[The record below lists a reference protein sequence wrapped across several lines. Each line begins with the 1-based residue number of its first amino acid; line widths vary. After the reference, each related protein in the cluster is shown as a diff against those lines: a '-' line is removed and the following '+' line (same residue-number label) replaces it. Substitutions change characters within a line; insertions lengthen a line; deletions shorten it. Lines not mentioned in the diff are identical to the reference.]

1 MQESIKVALAEL
13 RGAWRYRWY
22 AMAAAWAVCIV
33 GWLTVYLTPD
43 QYEARSRFYVD
54 TSSALA
60 PFVRNLSVEMDVNQ
74 QVSLVKQVIVG
85 REALLN
91 VARETDL
98 DIKATTPDA
107 LESLLEGLRNDIVVT
122 GGVAPGSSPR
132 DGNQRFEISYRDT
145 DRQRAIKVVQIML
158 DTFVEGTLQ
167 KRRTGF
173 QTARDFLEQQIHQQ
187 EQRLVEAEQKLAE
200 FKRRNIGRLPSEQGS
215 YVDNLQVE
223 MTELQNLRSQ
233 ETVLLSRRQ
242 QLTLQLAAERQYVP
256 SGSVVATPGGS
267 RPASGGDLDS
277 RIRESEAR
285 LEELLLVYTP
295 KHPEVIALQEAL
307 AQLRT
312 KRREELTAM
321 GVTGIPEG
329 GSLAA
334 NPVYEQIRVQRNQVD
349 VELAALRGQITDRQ
363 RRIADMQTRVE
374 TMPEVEAELAQL
386 TRDYEVLRARYG
398 EMLQQFETAKLS
410 DAVGQ
415 RDQVEFSVVDP
426 PAALAQP
433 VAPQRLMLLLGV
445 LALGLGA
452 GGALAVAMSKLNPV
466 FDSLTTLRD
475 VTGLPVLGAIS
486 ATWLD
491 QRAARRR
498 ADVLRVAMGGAA
510 LLVVFVVV
518 VIARDVGSQFVT
530 NLRG

>member
-1 MQESIKVALAEL
+1 MQELVKVALAEL

-22 AMAAAWAVCIV
+22 AMGVAWAVCIL
-33 GWLTVYLTPD
+33 GWAAVYLTPD

-74 QVSLVKQVIVG
+74 QVDLVKQVIVG

-98 DIKATTPDA
+98 DIKATTPDE
-107 LESLLEGLRNDIVVT
+107 LESLLENLRNEIVVT
-122 GGVAPGSSPR
+122 GGVLPGSNPR

-145 DRQRAIKVVQIML
+145 DRQRAVKVVQIML

-173 QTARDFLEQQIHQQ
+173 ETARDFLEQQIHQQ

-233 ETVLLSRRQ
+233 ETVLQSRRQ
-242 QLTLQLAAERQYVP
+242 QLTVQLSAESQYVP

-334 NPVYEQIRVQRNQVD
+334 NPVHEQIRLQRNQVD
-349 VELAALRGQITDRQ
+349 VELAALRGQIADRQ
-363 RRIADMQTRVE
+363 RRIAEMQTRVE
-374 TMPEVEAELAQL
+374 TMPEVEAELSQL

-415 RDQVEFSVVDP
+415 RDQVQFSVLDP
-426 PAALAQP
+426 PAALPQP
-433 VAPQRLMLLLGV
+433 VAPPRLLLLLGV
-445 LALGLGA
+445 LVLGVGA
-452 GGALAVAMSKLNPV
+452 GSAAAAVMSRMNPV

-475 VTGLPVLGAIS
+475 ATGLPVLGAIS

-498 ADVLRVAMGGAA
+498 ADVLWVALGGAA

-518 VIARDVGSQFVT
+518 LIARDVGSQFVT